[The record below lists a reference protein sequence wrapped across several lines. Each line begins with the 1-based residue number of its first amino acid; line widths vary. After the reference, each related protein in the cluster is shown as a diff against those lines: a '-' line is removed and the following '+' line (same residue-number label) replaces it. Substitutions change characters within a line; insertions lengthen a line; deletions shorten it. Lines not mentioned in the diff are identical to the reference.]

1 MVLCREHLKEAAHPE
16 EAMAEL
22 QAHMEQLITPLAE
35 QRLAKFAGTK
45 SSIPCAEKL
54 LMSSKANIQFI
65 TPLIWDEYKVPLTCG
80 PRPSLHGHVETCPS
94 QIDSRA

>member
-1 MVLCREHLKEAAHPE
+1 MAGKEKYPFFSNTAFKYSTACFTTSFVSPAADGSTRR
-16 EAMAEL
+16 A
-22 QAHMEQLITPLAE
+22 Q
-35 QRLAKFAGTK
+35 G
-45 SSIPCAEKL
+45 PCAVKTYEPAWKL